1 MVLFAKRHFMNRKL
15 LTNIKALLQIR
26 PERTAAISGL
36 KMDEL
41 PSLENAWLLIED
53 GKIASFGAV
62 GENMPKRDENTEW
75 VDCKGGFVLPSF
87 VDSHTHLVF
96 AKSREEE
103 FEMRIKGYGY
113 EEIAAAGGGILNSA
127 AKLASMSEDE
137 LFDSALERLHEV
149 MATGTGAIEIKSGYG
164 LTTEA
169 ELKMLH
175 VARRLKEASLI
186 PVKATFLGAH
196 AFPKEYKTN
205 HQGYIDLLINEM
217 MPRIAG
223 DGLADYVD
231 VFCERGYY
239 SAKET
244 EMILEAGARH
254 GLKPKIHV
262 NQFSL
267 SGGVQV
273 GVKMG
278 AVSVDHLEV
287 IGQEEIDCLKGS
299 NTIPTLLPSCS
310 FFLGIPY
317 GPARDLMAA
326 DIPVALATDYNPGS
340 TPSGNIPFV
349 MSLACIKQK
358 MTPNEVIN
366 ACTMNSAAAMELQDE
381 MGSITVGK
389 RANLIVTKPMPSL
402 AYWMY
407 SFGKGTGLI
416 EDVIVS

>member
-1 MVLFAKRHFMNRKL
+1 MDKKL
-15 LTNIKALLQIR
+15 LFNIKALLQVR
-26 PERTAAISGL
+26 EGETGAVPGL
-36 KMDEL
+36 SMDQL
-41 PSLENAWLLIED
+41 PIVENAWLLT
-53 GKIASFGAV
+53 
-62 GENMPKRDENTEW
+62 ENGRISHYGSQNDALPEIDDQTTQI
-75 VDCKGGFVLPSF
+75 DCKGGFVLPSF

-127 AKLASMSEDE
+127 AKLASMDVQE
-137 LFDSALERLHEV
+137 LFDAALDRLHEV
-149 MATGTGAIEIKSGYG
+149 TATGTGAIEIKSGYG

-169 ELKMLH
+169 EMKMLK
-175 VARRLKEASLI
+175 VARRLKEENLI
-186 PVKATFLGAH
+186 PIKSTFLGAH
-196 AFPKEYKTN
+196 AFPAKYKTD

-217 MPRIAG
+217 IPKVAEE
-223 DGLADYVD
+223 GLADYID

-239 SAKET
+239 SAEET
-244 EMILEAGARH
+244 ELILVAGIKH

-273 GVKMG
+273 GVKMN
-278 AVSVDHLEV
+278 ALSVDHLEV
-287 IGQEEIDCLKGS
+287 IGAAEIECLKGS

-326 DIPVALATDYNPGS
+326 DLPVSLATDYNPGS
-340 TPSGNIPFV
+340 TPSGNIPFM

-366 ACTMNSAAAMELQDE
+366 ACTLNAAAALELEGE
-381 MGSITVGK
+381 MGSITIGK
-389 RANLIVTKPMPSL
+389 RANLIITKPMPSL

-407 SFGKGTGLI
+407 SFGKGSDLI
-416 EDVIVS
+416 EQVIL